1 MPSVVPAI
9 GPSTP
14 RSTPL
19 SRRRF
24 APSGSEWLAMLL
36 IVALPLGF
44 GRKWLSMDGDPG
56 RHIRVGETILRSG
69 LFYRDP
75 FSFTKAGAPFIPYEW
90 LSEVLTALS
99 VRIAALPGLLV
110 LTGIVL
116 ALTYAVVWQTLSRR
130 GVSPIVAVAAFLLV
144 LAMGVLHWLARPHV
158 FTMLGAAL
166 AMVLADR
173 AADGAHS
180 ASPPGSPSASRW
192 HIWWAAWPALP
203 LFACW
208 ANLHGGFLYG
218 LFLLAAIIVGDRLE
232 MLSASGAGVA
242 AWRETLTRH
251 AALLGAAVCGTLLT
265 PSGPRLYLHTL
276 RYLGD
281 TYLVNGTQ
289 EYMSPDFHV
298 ARFSLITIV
307 VATAALALLPRRAS
321 FPVIVVVAMNLAFSL
336 MSGRNL
342 PLFGIVVVPLV
353 ALEIERAL
361 LVWAPGRT
369 RGAARAERGS
379 GRLAL
384 GWPVIAAVAMFV
396 LARLT
401 SPTVEPPERFATR
414 SDLFPTTFNPDVFP
428 VRAVSAARAAHVTG
442 RMFEEFTWGGYVLYA
457 WPEQP
462 VFIDGQ
468 TDFYGD
474 SITWDYARIGTV
486 DPGWRQ
492 ELEKWRIDL
501 ALLATVS
508 PLADALAHEAGWRPI
523 YCDGTATLF
532 QRDPGH
538 PPALGPSQAV
548 SASCT
553 PFGIAPR
560 TIAGPGAS

>member
-1 MPSVVPAI
+1 
-9 GPSTP
+9 
-14 RSTPL
+14 
-19 SRRRF
+19 
-24 APSGSEWLAMLL
+24 MLL

-75 FSFTKAGAPFIPYEW
+75 FSFTKAGAAFIPYEW

-99 VRIAALPGLLV
+99 VRLAALPGLLV
-110 LTGIVL
+110 MTGIVL
-116 ALTYAVVWQTLSRR
+116 ALAYAVVARSLCRR
-130 GVSPIVAVAAFLLV
+130 HVSPVVAVPALLLV
-144 LAMGVLHWLARPHV
+144 LAMGVLHWLARPHI

-166 AMVLADR
+166 MMVLADR
-173 AADGAHS
+173 AADPS
-180 ASPPGSPSASRW
+180 RTTSPPEL
-192 HIWWAAWPALP
+192 WWAAWPALP
-203 LFACW
+203 LFALW

-218 LFLLAAIIVGDRLE
+218 LFVLAAIIAGDRLE
-232 MLSASGAGVA
+232 MLNASGASIA
-242 AWRETLTRH
+242 AWRGILLRH
-251 AALLGAAVCGTLLT
+251 SALLGAAVSGTLLT

-298 ARFSLITIV
+298 ARFSLIAIV
-307 VATAALALLPRRAS
+307 LTTAALAVLPRRAP
-321 FPVIVVVAMNLAFSL
+321 FPVIAVVAMNLAFSL
-336 MSGRNL
+336 MSARNL
-342 PLFGIVVVPLV
+342 PLFGIVAVPLV

-361 LVWAPGRT
+361 AVWTPARTRNAGRT
-369 RGAARAERGS
+369 HRDP

-384 GWPVIAAVAMFV
+384 GWPLAAAVTMFM
-396 LARLT
+396 LAQAA
-401 SPTVEPPERFATR
+401 SVTVQPPERFAAGA
-414 SDLFPTTFNPDVFP
+414 DLFPTTFNPAVFP
-428 VRAVSAARAAHVTG
+428 VRAVAAARAARVSG

-474 SITWDYARIGTV
+474 SITWDYARIRSV

-501 ALLATVS
+501 ALIATVS
-508 PLADALAHEAGWRPI
+508 PLADALAHESGWRPI
-523 YCDGTATLF
+523 YCDSTATLF

-538 PPALGPSQAV
+538 PPALSGSLAV
-548 SASCT
+548 SPSCASLGTT
-553 PFGIAPR
+553 PL
-560 TIAGPGAS
+560 TIAAAIPLAPPHDERAGGR

>member
-1 MPSVVPAI
+1 
-9 GPSTP
+9 
-14 RSTPL
+14 
-19 SRRRF
+19 
-24 APSGSEWLAMLL
+24 MLL

-116 ALTYAVVWQTLSRR
+116 ALAYAVVLRTLWRR
-130 GVSPIVAVAAFLLV
+130 GVCPVVAVPALLLV

-166 AMVLADR
+166 LMVLADR
-173 AADGAHS
+173 AA
-180 ASPPGSPSASRW
+180 GSSRTTSRRD
-192 HIWWAAWPALP
+192 IWWAAWPALP

-218 LFLLAAIIVGDRLE
+218 LFVLAAIVVGDRLE
-232 MLSASGAGVA
+232 MLNASGASVA
-242 AWRETLTRH
+242 AWHGALVRH

-265 PSGPRLYLHTL
+265 PSGPLLYLHTL

-298 ARFSLITIV
+298 ARFSLIAIV
-307 VATAALALLPRRAS
+307 VTTAALAVLPRRAS
-321 FPVIVVVAMNLAFSL
+321 FPVIAVVAMNLAFSL

-361 LVWAPGRT
+361 AVWVPGRAPDT
-369 RGAARAERGS
+369 GRAGRDP
-379 GRLAL
+379 GRLVL
-384 GWPVIAAVAMFV
+384 GWPIVAAVAMFM
-396 LARLT
+396 LARAT
-401 SPTVEPPERFATR
+401 GSTVQPPERFAAR
-414 SDLFPTTFNPDVFP
+414 PDLFPTTFNPEVFP
-428 VRAVSAARAAHVTG
+428 VRAVSAARAARVSG

-474 SITWDYARIGTV
+474 SITRDYATIGAV

-523 YCDGTATLF
+523 YCDSTATLF
-532 QRDPGH
+532 QRDAGH
-538 PPALGPSQAV
+538 APAMGPSMAV
-548 SASCT
+548 SSSCASL
-553 PFGIAPR
+553 GIPPR
-560 TIAGPGAS
+560 TIAGATALSSPD